1 MKLSCVGGAAR
12 QRWRSTALLL
22 AALGSC
28 PNAFAQDEAVGE
40 SDDADSADD
49 GEDLGE
55 SAADPDEDVAGSE
68 EAATQAPADAEAPP
82 PGNPEWHS
90 QLRILVGSRLI
101 NRTFRYTDPLSD
113 YDPAARQPVDYP
125 RFTLPMPRAE
135 VRWYPAGHFTNS
147 WLSQLGLVGGY
158 EIEVG
163 AQLSYNGAPVSE
175 THDLWFLGARGRIPI
190 GDVALGLQ
198 VDYASHRLTLSG
210 DEVTDPELLPVFP
223 DVVYSQVE
231 IGADFEWRIEQLIVG
246 LHGSYNI
253 LLGLGPIG
261 DDINPGA
268 DPTPWFPGST
278 GTAVDFGAYAGWR
291 LSPVFDVLVGL
302 DMRAYGLDFGSIP
315 PGTVNTA
322 NRVIAG
328 GAIDRYMS
336 AWLALAI
343 KLPAKG
349 EATAAAASTEDG
361 AATSS
366 DSSSSGA
373 SDDSGFD

>member
-1 MKLSCVGGAAR
+1 MKLSCLGGAAR

-28 PNAFAQDEAVGE
+28 PSALAEDEPADE
-40 SDDADSADD
+40 SED
-49 GEDLGE
+49 GG
-55 SAADPDEDVAGSE
+55 SAADELDESAEDTGADDAGAE
-68 EAATQAPADAEAPP
+68 EETEQAPADAYAPP

-90 QLRILVGSRLI
+90 PLRILVGSRVI

-135 VRWYPAGHFTNS
+135 VHWYPAGHFTNS

-210 DEVTDPELLPVFP
+210 DEATDPELLPVFP

-253 LLGLGPIG
+253 MLGLGPIG
-261 DDINPGA
+261 EDINPGA
-268 DPTPWFPGST
+268 DPTPWFPGSS

-291 LSPVFDVLVGL
+291 LSRVFDVLVGL
-302 DMRAYGLDFGSIP
+302 DMRAYGLDFGAIP

-349 EATAAAASTEDG
+349 TAPAASASTEGG
-361 AATSS
+361 AAVSS
-366 DSSSSGA
+366 SSSSSGA
-373 SDDSGFD
+373 SDDFGFD